1 MPGRWLSLWLCDLP
15 IDRLRLVAR
24 RRREPW
30 PEGAAL
36 ALVAAANGAQRLVAV
51 NAEARAY
58 GIQPGQSLADARAI
72 LPGLRVRDADPGA
85 DARAL
90 EALVAWCGRYSPRVA
105 PDGPDGVL
113 IDIAGCG
120 HLFGGE
126 RRLLRDLAARLGRWG
141 LRHRLGLAD
150 RQAAAWAWARF
161 GDTPVLPPTAA
172 RERLLALPVAALRL
186 GPATVADLGRLGLRR
201 IGQLAELP
209 HSTLLARFDPAVV
222 ARLEALFGDADEP
235 FTPAREPQ
243 AFTARLAWPE
253 PIGRTADLA
262 AALRRLLDGLAA
274 ELERAQAG
282 ARLVLAQLYRV
293 DGAAVTLRART
304 SAPSRDP
311 AHLHRL
317 LAPRLDGLD
326 IGFGIELVVVTI
338 AETTPLP
345 ARQTGL
351 AQEDGDAAELAA
363 LVDRLAT
370 RLGADRVLRVAP
382 VDSHLPERAQRLL
395 RPGEPLP
402 DRPWPARSPR
412 PLQLY
417 TSPLPVDAIAAVPD
431 GPPQRLV
438 TSRGPTRVV
447 QASGPERIAPEW
459 WRDPHGRSRDLY
471 RVRTEDGCEL
481 WVAREGGYADPT
493 PPRWRLTGTFD

>member
-1 MPGRWLSLWLCDLP
+1 MPGRWLSLWFCDLS

-36 ALVAAANGAQRLVAV
+36 ALVAPAEGVQRLVAV
-51 NAEARAY
+51 NAEARGY
-58 GIQPGQSLADARAI
+58 GLHPGQNLADARAI
-72 LPGLRVRDADPGA
+72 LPALRIRDADPAA

-105 PDGPDGVL
+105 QDGPDGIL

-126 RRLLRDLAARLGRWG
+126 RRLLRDLATRLGRWG
-141 LRHRLGLAD
+141 LGHRLGLAD

-186 GPATVADLGRLGLRR
+186 DPATTADLGRLGLRR

-209 HSTLLARFDPAVV
+209 PATLLARFDPAVV
-222 ARLEALFGDADEP
+222 ARLDALFGDADEP
-235 FTPAREPQ
+235 FTPAREPRS
-243 AFTARLAWPE
+243 FTARLAWPE
-253 PIGRTADLA
+253 PIGRTADLV
-262 AALRRLLDGLAA
+262 AALRQLLDGLVQ
-274 ELERAQAG
+274 ELERAQQG

-317 LAPRLDGLD
+317 LVPRLDGLD
-326 IGFGIELVVVTI
+326 IGFGIELLVVEI
-338 AETTPLP
+338 AETAPLA

-351 AQEDGDAAELAA
+351 AREDGDAADLAA

-370 RLGADRVLRVAP
+370 RLGPDRVLRP
-382 VDSHLPERAQRLL
+382 TPIDSYLPERAQALL
-395 RPGEPLP
+395 RPGEPVP
-402 DRPWPARSPR
+402 DRPWPERPPR

-417 TSPLPVDAIAAVPD
+417 TSPPAVDAIAAVPD

-438 TSRGPTRVV
+438 TRRGPTRVV
-447 QASGPERIAPEW
+447 EASGPERIAPEW
-459 WRDPHGRSRDLY
+459 WRDPHGRTRDFY
-471 RVRTEDGCEL
+471 RVRTEDGREL
-481 WVAREGGYADPT
+481 WVAREGTYDDPT

>member
-1 MPGRWLSLWLCDLP
+1 MPGRWLSLWLPDLP

-36 ALVAAANGAQRLVAV
+36 ALVAAENGAQRLVAV
-51 NAEARAY
+51 NAEARRY
-58 GIQPGQSLADARAI
+58 GLHPGQGLADARAI
-72 LPGLRVRDADPGA
+72 LPALRIRDADRDA

-90 EALVAWCGRYSPRVA
+90 DALVAWCGRYSPRVA
-105 PDGPDGVL
+105 ADGPDGIL

-126 RRLLRDLAARLGRWG
+126 RRLLRDLSTRLARWG
-141 LRHRLGLAD
+141 LGHRLGLAD

-161 GDTPVLPPTAA
+161 GDGPILPPAGA
-172 RERLLALPVAALRL
+172 RERLLALPTAALRL
-186 GPATVADLGRLGLRR
+186 EPPTTADLGRLGLRR

-209 HSTLLARFDPAVV
+209 PAVLLARFDPAVV
-222 ARLEALFGDADEP
+222 ARLEALLGDADEP
-235 FTPAREPQ
+235 FTPAREPRS
-243 AFTARLAWPE
+243 FTARLAWPE

-262 AALRRLLDGLAA
+262 AALRQLLDGLAA
-274 ELERAQAG
+274 ELLRAQAG

-317 LAPRLDGLD
+317 LASRLDGLE
-326 IGFGIELVVVTI
+326 IGFGIELVVVEI
-338 AETTPLP
+338 AETAPLA

-351 AQEDGDAAELAA
+351 ARDSDAADLAA

-370 RLGADRVLRVAP
+370 RLGPDRVLRPAP
-382 VDSHLPERAQRLL
+382 VDSHLPERAQALL

-402 DRPWPARSPR
+402 ERPWPERPPR
-412 PLQLY
+412 PLRLY
-417 TSPLPVDAIAAVPD
+417 THPVPVDAIATVPD

-438 TSRGPTRVV
+438 TPEGPTRIV

-459 WRDPHGRSRDLY
+459 WCDPDGRTRDLY
-471 RVRTEDGCEL
+471 RVRTERGDEL
-481 WVAREGGYADPT
+481 WVAREGGFDDPT